1 MKINKSRLY
10 EIIFEADTKAGRF
23 FDLSLIILILL
34 SILIVLMDSIPPV
47 HEKYSMLLR
56 ITEWIITLFFT
67 IEYMMRI
74 YVVDKPVRYIL
85 SFY

>member
-56 ITEWIITLFFT
+56 ITEWIITLLFT